1 MRDCRMKR
9 FWLRSTPER
18 NIDAKMNNYK
28 TMNIKLLIIFIFTI
42 LLTGCANNKESATDN
57 QQIKTTKTSNINK
70 GDYIVNK
77 DLSTIKWTG
86 KEITTKS
93 HYGILDLKEGSIYVN
108 NDGIISGKVV
118 IDMNS
123 INCLD
128 MSGRG
133 KNKLEGHLRSDDFF
147 GVNSYP
153 EANLIFTSWS
163 VNNLG
168 KILYKGDLT
177 IKNITHPITFSGSVK
192 KIDIGYRSTINLS
205 FDRTLYEIKFRSG
218 KYFQNLGD
226 KLILDNIDIS
236 AEIVTY

>member
-1 MRDCRMKR
+1 MKR

-77 DLSTIKWTG
+77 DLSRIKWTG

-153 EANLIFTSWS
+153 EAYLSFTSWS

-177 IKNITHPITFSGSVK
+177 IKNITHPITFSGLVK

-226 KLILDNIDIS
+226 KLILDNIDIT

>member
-1 MRDCRMKR
+1 MKR
-9 FWLRSTPER
+9 FWLRSTHER
-18 NIDAKMNNYK
+18 NIDAKMNDYK

-57 QQIKTTKTSNINK
+57 QQIKTTKTSKINK

-108 NDGIISGKVV
+108 NDGIISGNVV
-118 IDMNS
+118 VDMNS

-133 KNKLEGHLRSDDFF
+133 KNRLEGHLRSDDFF

-226 KLILDNIDIS
+226 KLILDNIDIT

>member
-1 MRDCRMKR
+1 MKR
-9 FWLRSTPER
+9 FWLRPTPER

-28 TMNIKLLIIFIFTI
+28 TMNIKLLIIFILTI

-133 KNKLEGHLRSDDFF
+133 KNRLEGHLRSDDFF

-153 EANLIFTSWS
+153 EANLSFTSWS
-163 VNNLG
+163 VNSLG

-177 IKNITHPITFSGSVK
+177 IKNITHPTTFSGSVK

>member
-1 MRDCRMKR
+1 MKR

-57 QQIKTTKTSNINK
+57 QQIKTTKTSKINK

-133 KNKLEGHLRSDDFF
+133 KNRLEGHLRSDDFF

-226 KLILDNIDIS
+226 KLILDNIDIT

>member
-1 MRDCRMKR
+1 MKR

-28 TMNIKLLIIFIFTI
+28 TKNIKLLIIFIFTI

-133 KNKLEGHLRSDDFF
+133 KNRLEGHLRSDDFF

-226 KLILDNIDIS
+226 KLILDNIDIT
-236 AEIVTY
+236 ADIVTY

>member
-1 MRDCRMKR
+1 MKR

-86 KEITTKS
+86 NEITTKS

-108 NDGIISGKVV
+108 NDGIISGNVV

-133 KNKLEGHLRSDDFF
+133 KNRLEGHLRSDDFF

>member
-1 MRDCRMKR
+1 MKR

-108 NDGIISGKVV
+108 NDGIISGNVV

-133 KNKLEGHLRSDDFF
+133 KNRLEGHLRSDDFF

>member
-1 MRDCRMKR
+1 MKR

-133 KNKLEGHLRSDDFF
+133 KNRLEGHLRSDDFF

-163 VNNLG
+163 VNNIG

>member
-1 MRDCRMKR
+1 MKR

-57 QQIKTTKTSNINK
+57 QQIKTTKISNINK

-133 KNKLEGHLRSDDFF
+133 KNRLEGHLRSDDFF

-226 KLILDNIDIS
+226 KLILDNIDIT

>member
-1 MRDCRMKR
+1 MKR

-77 DLSTIKWTG
+77 DLSRIKWTG

-108 NDGIISGKVV
+108 NDGIISGNVV

-133 KNKLEGHLRSDDFF
+133 KNRLEGHLRSDDFF

-226 KLILDNIDIS
+226 KLILDNIDIR

>member
-1 MRDCRMKR
+1 MKR

-28 TMNIKLLIIFIFTI
+28 IMNIKLLIIFIFTI

-57 QQIKTTKTSNINK
+57 QQIKTTKISNINK

-133 KNKLEGHLRSDDFF
+133 KNRLEGHLRSDDFF

-163 VNNLG
+163 VNNIG

-226 KLILDNIDIS
+226 KLILDNIDIT

>member
-1 MRDCRMKR
+1 MKR

-133 KNKLEGHLRSDDFF
+133 KNRLEGHLRSDDFF

-226 KLILDNIDIS
+226 KLILDNIDIT

>member
-1 MRDCRMKR
+1 MKR

-226 KLILDNIDIS
+226 KLILDNIDIT